1 MEVEG
6 KTKIPIWIPNGV
18 NMLWIQEGI
27 GNPADPYVLDPPT
40 AAKTKIEVKIST
52 APNPD
57 KKENTKIAD
66 IKSIYYR

>member
-1 MEVEG
+1 
-6 KTKIPIWIPNGV
+6 
-18 NMLWIQEGI
+18 MLWIQEGI